1 MAAIDSVGGAGASVT
16 GSVLR
21 AADQNIAVAATL
33 LKKITEADKNLVNTL
48 LPISTGAA
56 GRLNIAA

>member
-48 LPISTGAA
+48 LPTSTGTA